1 MKLSSLFN
9 MSKNLFSGPSD
20 PVAPVAT
27 DADAEAPAF
36 ERDDQVVAQMA
47 GRRYCHLLT
56 AENADQLDDA
66 TAATAWMALEE
77 DMSMVL
83 GGVLDGQASQ
93 GAAGDVVVAPF
104 YLDRY
109 AVTNADFAHFVNA
122 GAYSEMELWPKE
134 IWSNVLQ
141 FVDSTGLSGPRF
153 WSNGRPPKQ
162 QEKHPVVGVSWYEAN
177 AYATWVGKK
186 LPSSAEWEQAGSWPS
201 GLDGRSGKVRY
212 PWGNSFDPAR
222 ANTWIGGPGKTV
234 AVDEYYNGCTPN
246 GIYQL
251 VGNVWEWVATPYTC
265 RTGQGGLTVEV
276 DQPMGEIR
284 GGAFD
289 TYFETQ
295 ATCQFRTGQPLL
307 YRGANVGF
315 RCCVDAAQL
324 RQPPQPTAFV

>member
-1 MKLSSLFN
+1 LN
-9 MSKNLFSGPSD
+9 
-20 PVAPVAT
+20 T
-27 DADAEAPAF
+27 
-36 ERDDQVVAQMA
+36 RDDRLVTQMA
-47 GRRYCHLLT
+47 GRRYCHVLT
-56 AENADQLDDA
+56 AENSEYLDDA

-83 GGVLDGQASQ
+83 GGVLNSGHRAQ
-93 GAAGDVVVAPF
+93 GTPGGSETVVEPF

-122 GAYSEMELWPKE
+122 GAYSEMDLWPKA
-134 IWSNVLQ
+134 IWANVLQ

-153 WSNGRPPKQ
+153 WANGKPPRHQ
-162 QEKHPVVGVSWYEAN
+162 AKHPVVGVSWYEAN
-177 AYATWVGKK
+177 AYATWVGKS
-186 LPSSAEWEQAGSWPS
+186 LPTSAEWELAGSWPS

-212 PWGNSFDPAR
+212 PWGNSFDPAKS
-222 ANTWIGGPGKTV
+222 NTWIGGPGKIV

-315 RCCVDAAQL
+315 RCCVDAGKL
-324 RQPPQPTAFV
+324 RQPPQPAAFL